1 MTWSTVVWVLLIL
14 VIGPPVV
21 DKSVDVVHKFQCK
34 EAYDLLGLPLDTPFE
49 QVRIAD
55 AAYAKK
61 HNLVPHGG
69 GMVPSS
75 TSRLYT
81 VPPRLYTVPPTCAYT
96 HAYTSRVKDATSGV
110 LLVTFFIDVAGWFS
124 GYWGRVAKN
133 LFGLTVFEIV
143 CRVLFAVLIIVLL
156 VVAFLRLCEAGLV
169 RLCCTKKRKKKR
181 KKRSK

>member
-34 EAYDLLGLPLDTPFE
+34 EAYDRLGLPLDTPFE

-61 HNLVPHGG
+61 HGLVPHGG
-69 GMVPSS
+69 GIVPSS

-96 HAYTSRVKDATSGV
+96 SRVEDASSGV
-110 LLVTFFIDVAGWFS
+110 WLLSLVIDVAGWFS
-124 GYWGRVAKN
+124 GYWGRVAKK
-133 LFGLTVFEIV
+133 FGLTVFEIV

-156 VVAFLRLCEAGLV
+156 VVVFLRLCEAGLV

>member
-1 MTWSTVVWVLLIL
+1 MTWSMVVWVLILLIG
-14 VIGPPVV
+14 VPPVV

-69 GMVPSS
+69 GMVPAS
-75 TSRLYT
+75 TSSLYT

-96 HAYTSRVKDATSGV
+96 SRVEDATSGV
-110 LLVTFFIDVAGWFS
+110 WLLSLVIDVAGWFS

-133 LFGLTVFEIV
+133 LFNLTVFEIV

-156 VVAFLRLCEAGLV
+156 VVVFLRLCEAGLV